1 MKENFEI
8 RYDFIA
14 KDGSRHQDMDSV
26 RIANDRYWDNIIIST
41 EDALLNKTSDKIAIE
56 SVNDINKS
64 LRLKEE
70 KYFKGAIEQLHSG
83 KVTFEAWSEIYNRII
98 TQIYGKRMISSTLLF
113 EVVKGLVD
121 VTIPKIPVKEIKEFT
136 IKILILRFILEREPV
151 NNYLEYTDPEKVD
164 KIEANKFDLKV
175 ILKRQFKEKFELA
188 THEITMLNID
198 FKQWD
203 RYYILLMDAIKSG
216 VVSNQD
222 IVAFAR
228 NLKSASVKTIT
239 IPEHE
244 EYLRSIKVLDLL
256 IDTINREQGQ
266 SRK

>member
-1 MKENFEI
+1 M
-8 RYDFIA
+8 
-14 KDGSRHQDMDSV
+14 
-26 RIANDRYWDNIIIST
+26 
-41 EDALLNKTSDKIAIE
+41 
-56 SVNDINKS
+56 
-64 LRLKEE
+64 
-70 KYFKGAIEQLHSG
+70 
-83 KVTFEAWSEIYNRII
+83 TFEAWSEIYNRII